1 MLHLR
6 AFEVELNKMAKRDS
20 AGAWC
25 AGAGY
30 LYILDLD
37 ASDLA
42 WEYLRR
48 HPQYQVDWTG
58 GAARAAPE
66 RWGLRFR

>member
-1 MLHLR
+1 MKKSSDLG
-6 AFEVELNKMAKRDS
+6 AWG
-20 AGAWC
+20 AGA
-25 AGAGY
+25 AY
-30 LYILDLD
+30 LYTLDLD

-48 HPQYQVDWTG
+48 NPQYHADWTSS
-58 GAARAAPE
+58 AARAAPE